1 MYLENIFI
9 DSEDIQKQ
17 LPAEFVLFTSVHEAF
32 QQKMDWL
39 HSTKLVKESCTSKDI
54 LEAFSRMDE
63 NLEKVQKSLDEY
75 LEQKRQQFPRFYF
88 LSSDDLLEILGQA
101 KDPTNIQPHLKK
113 CFEGK
118 EKLIL
123 LKISYASKNTFSLG
137 VKRLDIQSI
146 GGVEVLRYQS
156 GGLWSPDGEYLP
168 FATPVNLTGPSEEWL
183 NEVEAAMFQATK
195 TQLIK
200 TLEDSK
206 STLYSKNK
214 VHNKVLN
221 NILRYK
227 D

>member
-17 LPAEFVLFTSVHEAF
+17 LPAEYVLFTSVHEAF
-32 QQKMDWL
+32 QQKMNSL
-39 HSTKLVKESCTSKDI
+39 HSAKLVKESCTSKDV

-63 NLEKVQKSLDEY
+63 KLEKVQKSLDEY

-118 EKLIL
+118 KSYL
-123 LKISYASKNTFSLG
+123 LKYFMPRKPSSLG

-146 GGVEVLRYQS
+146 GGAEVLRYQS

-206 STLYSKNK
+206 SKLHSKTK

-221 NILRYK
+221 IIFRYQ